1 MLPLRVLNLIN
12 KPKNLLKTTPAVT
25 AVFVCLFFTVIC
37 GFSTLKHP
45 FYIGVT
51 DIKYNSQ
58 TQNFHVS
65 VKLFTNDLE
74 GALRKTSGKPIDI
87 LNPKNKPEVDSV
99 LAHYI
104 RKHLSINAGTPVSLN
119 YIGYEREEEAIWT
132 YFESPKITA
141 PKTLKIHNTLL
152 YDVIQ
157 AQTNIIHVEINGI
170 KKSSKVSNPESN
182 TELSF

>member
-1 MLPLRVLNLIN
+1 MCVLNLIN
-12 KPKNLLKTTPAVT
+12 KLKHLLKTTPAVT
-25 AVFVCLFFTVIC
+25 VLVISLFLTVIY

-51 DIKYNSQ
+51 DIKYINQ
-58 TQNFHVS
+58 TQNFHIS

-87 LNPKNKPEVDSV
+87 LNPKNKTETDSV
-99 LAHYI
+99 LAQYI
-104 RKHLSINAGTPVSLN
+104 RKHLSITSNALPVSMN
-119 YIGYEREEEAIWT
+119 YIGYEHEEEAIWT
-132 YFESPKITA
+132 YFESPGITT

-157 AQTNIIHVEINGI
+157 AQTNIVHAEINNI
-170 KKSSKVSNPESN
+170 KKSSKVSNPES
-182 TELSF
+182 TIELNF